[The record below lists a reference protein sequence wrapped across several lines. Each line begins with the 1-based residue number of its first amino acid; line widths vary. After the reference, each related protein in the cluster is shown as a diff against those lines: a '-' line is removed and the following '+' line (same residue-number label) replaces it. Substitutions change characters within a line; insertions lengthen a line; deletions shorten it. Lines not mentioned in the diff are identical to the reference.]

1 MEWENVGEKGPA
13 TELLRRGGDGKWC
26 GDVMV
31 VFGGGGGLVVMEK
44 REKVGKMGVQCI
56 VK

>member
-1 MEWENVGEKGPA
+1 MEWENVGEKGP
-13 TELLRRGGDGKWC
+13 TMELLQRGGDGKWC

-44 REKVGKMGVQCI
+44 REKVGKRGVQCI